1 VKNTEFV
8 KNANR
13 WFKMTRFLEKYQK
26 EVVPAMQKKF
36 NITNSMAV
44 SKVEKVVLNMGIGDI
59 ANDKNAREK
68 AVNTFARITGQKPS
82 LQQAKKAIADF
93 KIRKGDVVGLKTTLR
108 KKRMYEFMDKLFTI
122 VLPRVRDF
130 SGVSKKAFDKQANYT
145 LGLQEHIIFPEVDY
159 DKIDKVR
166 GLEITFVI
174 SGRDRKKSLELLK
187 LLGMPFE
194 KTRDLKNKEG

>member
-1 VKNTEFV
+1 
-8 KNANR
+8 
-13 WFKMTRFLEKYQK
+13 MTRFLEKYQK